1 MDMIERLE
9 RFLADVEPGRGA
21 RVVSYQPISGG
32 YSRIS
37 ARASVRW
44 EADGREE
51 TLILRGDPPA
61 GSGVFV
67 SDRDA
72 EWELL
77 RALPSLNSVA
87 TAPIRWYDSSG
98 DYLGAKC
105 IVMDSVDG
113 TSLQAML
120 AEGDGIGP
128 LSDLFV
134 DIVATIHGSR
144 LDPLPERMTRPPDW
158 TSYIDS
164 VLATYDQVAASHP
177 SVAPILRYVTWW
189 AAGHRPPPVPLALVH
204 GDCQPS
210 NVLISESQPPIMIDW
225 EFAHI
230 GDPREDLGYYN
241 QFPVLPNVYWADPER
256 FLARYRAA
264 TGVTE
269 EQLNPDVVDYF
280 LIIGMAALYGQLV
293 DAADAVA
300 NNQHPGILAS
310 YLINAISHQH
320 DMFLSI
326 CDRQN

>member
-1 MDMIERLE
+1 MIERLE
-9 RFLADVEPGRGA
+9 RFLADAEPGRGA
-21 RVVSYQPISGG
+21 RVLSYQPISGG

-44 EADGREE
+44 ADGREE

-77 RALPSLNSVA
+77 SALPNLNSVA
-87 TAPIRWYDSSG
+87 TAPTRWYDSSG

-105 IVMDSVDG
+105 IVMQSIDA
-113 TSLQAML
+113 TSLQAVL
-120 AEGDGIGP
+120 ADADDIGP

-134 DIVATIHGSR
+134 DTFAAIHRSR
-144 LDPLPERMTRPPDW
+144 LDPLPERMTRPSDW
-158 TSYIDS
+158 MSYLDG
-164 VLATYDQVAASHP
+164 VLATYDQVAESHP
-177 SVAPILRYVTWW
+177 SVAPVVRYVTRW

-210 NVLISESQPPIMIDW
+210 NVLVSEAQPPIVIDW

-241 QFPVLPNVYWADPER
+241 QIPLLPNVYWSDSER

-264 TGVTE
+264 TGMTE
-269 EQLNPDVVDYF
+269 DQINPDVVDYF
-280 LIIGMAALYGQLV
+280 LIIGMATLYAQLV

-326 CDRQN
+326 CDRRN

>member
-1 MDMIERLE
+1 M
-9 RFLADVEPGRGA
+9 
-21 RVVSYQPISGG
+21 
-32 YSRIS
+32 
-37 ARASVRW
+37 RAPAFDG
-44 EADGREE
+44 ADGREE

-77 RALPSLNSVA
+77 SALPDLNSVA
-87 TAPIRWYDSSG
+87 TASTRWYDSSG

-105 IVMDSVDG
+105 IVMDSVDA
-113 TSLQAML
+113 TPLQAML
-120 AEGDGIGP
+120 AEDDGIGP

-134 DIVATIHGSR
+134 DLVATIHGSR
-144 LDPLPERMTRPPDW
+144 LDPLPERMARPPDW
-158 TSYIDS
+158 TSYIDG
-164 VLATYDQVAASHP
+164 VLATYDRVAASHP

-189 AAGHRPPPVPLALVH
+189 VAGHRPPPVPLALVH

-210 NVLISESQPPIMIDW
+210 NVLISESQPPIVIDW

-241 QFPVLPNVYWADPER
+241 QFPVLPNLYWSDPER

-264 TGVTE
+264 TGMTE
-269 EQLNPDVVDYF
+269 EQINPDVVDYF

-326 CDRQN
+326 CDRQ

>member
-1 MDMIERLE
+1 MDMIESLE

-44 EADGREE
+44 ADGREE

-77 RALPSLNSVA
+77 NALPDLDSVA
-87 TAPIRWYDSSG
+87 TASTRWYDSSG

-105 IVMDSVDG
+105 IVMDSVDA
-113 TSLQAML
+113 TSLQAIL
-120 AEGDGIGP
+120 AGTDDIGP

-134 DIVATIHGSR
+134 DTFAAVHSSR
-144 LDPLPERMTRPPDW
+144 LDRLPERMTRPSDW

-164 VLATYDQVAASHP
+164 VLATYDRISDSHP
-177 SVAPILRYVTWW
+177 SEAPVLRYVTWW

-210 NVLISESQPPIMIDW
+210 NVLVSESQPPIVIDW
-225 EFAHI
+225 EFARI
-230 GDPREDLGYYN
+230 GDPREDVGYYRHI
-241 QFPVLPNVYWADPER
+241 PLLPNVYWSDPER
-256 FLARYRAA
+256 FLTRYRAA
-264 TGVTE
+264 TGMTE
-269 EQLNPDVVDYF
+269 EQINPDVVDYF
-280 LIIGMAALYGQLV
+280 LIIGMAALYGQMI

-300 NNQHPGILAS
+300 NDQRPGILAS

-326 CDRQN
+326 CDRQS